1 MPRGRVLLLKALKKA
16 IRKRQDM
23 VNLCSSS
30 PATNGGSIQK
40 KIRARRWSITRNQ
53 PRGAKLKIYRS
64 GSSSLIWCDFQ
75 LCQRI
80 IIIEY
85 KSNEYMLSYCMFKHC
100 ISYSLC
106 KKCLKII
113 QKKNKRGRCGTRVGI
128 LDPIFEE
135 RFL

>member
-1 MPRGRVLLLKALKKA
+1 
-16 IRKRQDM
+16 M
-23 VNLCSSS
+23 VNLCSSAALHDLPMAVPYKRNTGEMQIS
-30 PATNGGSIQK
+30 KHVPHATVNK
-40 KIRARRWSITRNQ
+40 KTITRNQ

-106 KKCLKII
+106 KKCFKII
-113 QKKNKRGRCGTRVGI
+113 QKKNKRVGVGLGLEYWI
-128 LDPIFEE
+128 RSLRKDPFKDS
-135 RFL
+135 